1 MSVVVEILIAAM
13 LLTSSFFIVL
23 GSLGL
28 LRFRD
33 FFQRLHAPTKAT
45 TLGVG
50 CLLIASIFY
59 HPLIS
64 GHSPPRELLITLF
77 LFITAPISAHM
88 MAKAAISLH
97 LARSESPSSDAP
109 ALDDAGPPAPPHD
122 ETEASS
128 SPEPA
133 D

>member
-1 MSVVVEILIAAM
+1 MSFLAELLISAM
-13 LLTSSFFIVL
+13 LLASSVFIVL

-45 TLGVG
+45 TIGVG

-64 GHSPPRELLITLF
+64 GHSSPRELLITLF
-77 LFITAPISAHM
+77 LFITAPI
-88 MAKAAISLH
+88 
-97 LARSESPSSDAP
+97 
-109 ALDDAGPPAPPHD
+109 
-122 ETEASS
+122 
-128 SPEPA
+128 
-133 D
+133 

>member
-1 MSVVVEILIAAM
+1 MSFLAELLISAM
-13 LLTSSFFIVL
+13 LLASSVFIVL

-45 TLGVG
+45 TIGVG

-64 GHSPPRELLITLF
+64 GDSSPRELLITLF

-88 MAKAAISLH
+88 MAKAAISLR
-97 LARSESPSSDAP
+97 LAGSESHSSDVP
-109 ALDDAGPPAPPHD
+109 TVDDTGPPAPPHD
-122 ETEASS
+122 AN
-128 SPEPA
+128 
-133 D
+133 